1 MICCLRACAVN
12 IVKAMSYVLP
22 RLSSKKEVDRA
33 IKETEDKVLVLRFG
47 KENDLVCMQLDE
59 IVSTRYMLCVGP
71 SICVVGYFG

>member
-1 MICCLRACAVN
+1 
-12 IVKAMSYVLP
+12 MSYVLS

-59 IVSTRYMLCVGP
+59 IVSTHYT
-71 SICVVGYFG
+71 IY